1 MQKIKYIKDY
11 QDKKYGQVETVEN
24 NHAHTL
30 IDKGVAVLFKYFKE
44 YDNKMMS
51 PEPTKHYKVK

>member
-11 QDKKYGQVETVEN
+11 QDKKYGQIETVEN

-30 IDKGVAVLFKYFKE
+30 IDKGVAVLVKFFRE

-51 PEPTKHYKVK
+51 SKNKKYKVK